1 VLDIIIAAIFDCV
14 TNGSFLHSF
23 CSRKKRQQKSFLSD
37 FSDFLFEIGSGANP
51 LPPGMGTGADG
62 RSRFRLFDF
71 ILIYADGTRNPK
83 PGPTGGLALVEP
95 GHSPSRQ
102 QERRRGTLSESAR
115 PRRPADSPPY
125 AAMGG
130 EPPPLD
136 VLTRFD
142 VLTCLLVTLAA
153 ASDV

>member
-1 VLDIIIAAIFDCV
+1 MGPGIRNWV
-14 TNGSFLHSF
+14 
-23 CSRKKRQQKSFLSD
+23 
-37 FSDFLFEIGSGANP
+37 
-51 LPPGMGTGADG
+51 PP
-62 RSRFRLFDF
+62 
-71 ILIYADGTRNPK
+71 
-83 PGPTGGLALVEP
+83 GGLALVEP

-136 VLTRFD
+136 VLTRF
-142 VLTCLLVTLAA
+142 LKCLLVTLAA